1 MNHHFAIIMHQIPP
15 RSRVACLL
23 VLAVMLLGGCKDFI
37 YKTDVSQGNIL
48 RSKDIELLEEGLTKA
63 QVISLIGT
71 PAVADPFHQQRWD
84 YMSTYATRGENLTVR
99 HMILIFDENDRLQ
112 SMEGDYLDDLLV
124 ASRQV
129 QAIDEGEQEAPIRTD
144 ENASP
149 QPNLPEPPSSN
160 EGNQ

>member
-1 MNHHFAIIMHQIPP
+1 MPTTRSHLTLIM
-15 RSRVACLL
+15 ALL
-23 VLAVMLLGGCKDFI
+23 LATLLLAGCNDFI

-48 RSKDIELLEEGLTKA
+48 RSKDIELLEEGLTKS

-84 YMSTYATRGENLTVR
+84 YISTYSTRGEDLTVR
-99 HMILIFDENDRLQ
+99 HMILTFDESDRLLT
-112 SMEGDYLDDLLV
+112 MEGDYLDDLLV

-129 QAIDEGEQEAPIRTD
+129 KAIDEGEDEAPIRTD
-144 ENASP
+144 ENALP

-160 EGNQ
+160 DGNQL

>member
-1 MNHHFAIIMHQIPP
+1 MYKPASLNMPRRHRPLLSLPTLLIIT
-15 RSRVACLL
+15 LL
-23 VLAVMLLGGCKDFI
+23 MGGCKDFI

-48 RSKDIELLEEGLTKA
+48 RSKDIELLENGLTKS

-84 YMSTYATRGENLTVR
+84 YISTFSTRGEDLTVR
-99 HMILIFDENDRLQ
+99 HMRLTFDDNDRLV

-129 QAIDEGEQEAPIRTD
+129 KAIDEGDDEAPIRTD
-144 ENASP
+144 ENAVP

-160 EGNQ
+160 EGN

>member
-1 MNHHFAIIMHQIPP
+1 MPTTRSNLTPIM
-15 RSRVACLL
+15 ALL
-23 VLAVMLLGGCKDFI
+23 LATLLLGGCNDFI

-48 RSKDIELLEEGLTKA
+48 RSKDIELLEEGLTKS

-84 YMSTYATRGENLTVR
+84 YISTYSTRGEDLTVR
-99 HMILIFDENDRLQ
+99 HMILTFDESDRLLT
-112 SMEGDYLDDLLV
+112 MEGDYLDDLLV

-129 QAIDEGEQEAPIRTD
+129 KAIDEGEDEAPIRTD
-144 ENASP
+144 ENALP

-160 EGNQ
+160 DGNQL

>member
-1 MNHHFAIIMHQIPP
+1 MLHTNA
-15 RSRVACLL
+15 ALL
-23 VLAVMLLGGCKDFI
+23 LASLLLGGCNDFI
-37 YKTDVSQGNIL
+37 YKSDVSQGNIL
-48 RSKDIELLEEGLTKA
+48 RSKDIELLQEGLTKS

-84 YMSTYATRGENLTVR
+84 YISTYSTRGEDLTVR
-99 HMILIFDENDRLQ
+99 HMLLTFDENDRLV
-112 SMEGDYLDDLLV
+112 SMEGDYLNDLMI

-129 QAIDEGEQEAPIRTD
+129 KAIDEGEDEAPIRTD
-144 ENASP
+144 ENAVP

>member
-1 MNHHFAIIMHQIPP
+1 MLTT
-15 RSRVACLL
+15 RSNLTLITALLL
-23 VLAVMLLGGCKDFI
+23 VTLLLGGCNDFI

-48 RSKDIELLEEGLTKA
+48 RSKDIELLEEGLTKS

-84 YMSTYATRGENLTVR
+84 YISTYSTRGEDLTVR
-99 HMILIFDENDRLQ
+99 HMILTFDESDRLLT
-112 SMEGDYLDDLLV
+112 MEGDYLDDLLV

-129 QAIDEGEQEAPIRTD
+129 KAIDEGEDEAPIRTD
-144 ENASP
+144 ENTQP

-160 EGNQ
+160 DGNIQ